1 MAEMTTNK
9 GERIGKRQKDIRVEW
24 RHYDKGGSTCD
35 RCSGTGTNLAT
46 VIKGF
51 AERGV
56 TIKLQE
62 TLLSVDQMSESNLVL
77 INGVPLDEL
86 LTGGVVGESE
96 CPSCGCLT
104 GEETSCRTVQCD
116 GEVYEELSPEL
127 IRRGIEAA
135 LA

>member
-35 RCSGTGTNLAT
+35 RCSGTGINLAA
-46 VIKGF
+46 VIKEF
-51 AERGV
+51 TERGV
-56 TIKLQE
+56 TIELQE
-62 TLLSVDQMSESNLVL
+62 TLLSADQMSESNLVL

-104 GEETSCRTVQCD
+104 GKKTSCRTVQCD
-116 GEVYEELSPEL
+116 GQIYEELSLEL
-127 IRRGIEAA
+127 IRRGIEAV